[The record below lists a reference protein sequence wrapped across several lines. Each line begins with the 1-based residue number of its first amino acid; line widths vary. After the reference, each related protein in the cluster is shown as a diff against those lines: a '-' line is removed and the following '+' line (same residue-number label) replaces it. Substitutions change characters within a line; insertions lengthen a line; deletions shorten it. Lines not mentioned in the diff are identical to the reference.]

1 MFAQIFIV
9 FVGLASLILGIQD
22 GDYLWAF
29 CGLIMFTAS
38 VVTLYYLKTGKVF
51 GDDKNNQ

>member
-22 GDYLWAF
+22 GDYSWAF